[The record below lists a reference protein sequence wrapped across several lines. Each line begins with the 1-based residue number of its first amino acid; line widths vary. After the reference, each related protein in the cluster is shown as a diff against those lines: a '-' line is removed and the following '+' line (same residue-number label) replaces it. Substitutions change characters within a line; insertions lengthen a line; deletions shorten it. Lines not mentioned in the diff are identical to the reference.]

1 MNIRIAK
8 LKEEY
13 ERNDAKIVAL
23 QAKNKKLA
31 ERIRQLE
38 NAEIVG
44 AVRERGFTIAFA
56 VLGAGGAL
64 YWSKIKNKKSSTKGS
79 TDPNDLFEEDDE
91 DYEIEDEETE
101 IETYPETEDDSI
113 NNEESEDIDE

>member
-38 NAEIVG
+38 NAEIIG
-44 AVRERGFTIAFA
+44 AVRERGFTIDEL
-56 VLGAGGAL
+56 VELLG
-64 YWSKIKNKKSSTKGS
+64 KTENKH
-79 TDPNDLFEEDDE
+79 DLEVIDN
-91 DYEIEDEETE
+91 EI
-101 IETYPETEDDSI
+101 
-113 NNEESEDIDE
+113 

>member
-38 NAEIVG
+38 NAEIIG
-44 AVRERGFTIAFA
+44 AVRERGFTIDEL
-56 VLGAGGAL
+56 VELLG
-64 YWSKIKNKKSSTKGS
+64 KTEKKH
-79 TDPNDLFEEDDE
+79 DLEVNDN
-91 DYEIEDEETE
+91 EI
-101 IETYPETEDDSI
+101 
-113 NNEESEDIDE
+113 